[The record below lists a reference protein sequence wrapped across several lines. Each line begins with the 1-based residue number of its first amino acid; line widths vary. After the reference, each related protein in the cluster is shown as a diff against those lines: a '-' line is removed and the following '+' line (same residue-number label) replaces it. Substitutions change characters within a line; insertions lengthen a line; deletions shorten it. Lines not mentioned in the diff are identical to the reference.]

1 MARAFSF
8 FRAGGFDQVRFQT
21 GADFVALD
29 QLDWKLWVA
38 LACPTKGLAFDART
52 LELLDT
58 DKDNRIRANE
68 LVAAVK
74 WAGALI
80 KNPDDFLK
88 APEELPLSA
97 INDATD
103 EGKLVLASAKTVLA
117 GLGKANATAI
127 SVKDSAD
134 AVKAFHGMAF
144 NGDGVVPPESAKTD
158 AEKALINDVIATIGS
173 SEDKSGKKGVTADQ
187 VKAFFTAVADYVG
200 WVAKGEGDQTLMPL
214 KDGTVAAY
222 DAMAHAMGRRS

>member
-1 MARAFSF
+1 MVDPLPIVLGWCETLALPDLSIPAIEAKIDTGARSSSLHVDSQQGFTRDGRDWVRFALHLDGAAARLKQKTTAAPERLRRGPRGRRRALHSSGGVLMARAFSF

-74 WAGALI
+74 WAASLI

-88 APEELPLSA
+88 APEELPLAA
-97 INDATD
+97 INDASD
-103 EGKLVLASAKTVLA
+103 EGKLVLASAKTVL
-117 GLGKANATAI
+117 
-127 SVKDSAD
+127 
-134 AVKAFHGMAF
+134 
-144 NGDGVVPPESAKTD
+144 
-158 AEKALINDVIATIGS
+158 
-173 SEDKSGKKGVTADQ
+173 
-187 VKAFFTAVADYVG
+187 
-200 WVAKGEGDQTLMPL
+200 
-214 KDGTVAAY
+214 
-222 DAMAHAMGRRS
+222 